1 MVHNRSFTISYTS
14 DIHGF
19 FSNLDYASGKEHAS
33 GLCNCAGLF
42 VRGEN
47 TLIIDGGDTLQGS
60 PFTCYYQKSRNM
72 GDYLPAQVMNAAGYR
87 FITLG
92 NHDFDFGVGQI
103 EEYLAQLDAR

>member
-60 PFTCYYQKSRNM
+60 PEDLLFCRLHLSCS
-72 GDYLPAQVMNAAGYR
+72 
-87 FITLG
+87 
-92 NHDFDFGVGQI
+92 
-103 EEYLAQLDAR
+103 LAHAEL